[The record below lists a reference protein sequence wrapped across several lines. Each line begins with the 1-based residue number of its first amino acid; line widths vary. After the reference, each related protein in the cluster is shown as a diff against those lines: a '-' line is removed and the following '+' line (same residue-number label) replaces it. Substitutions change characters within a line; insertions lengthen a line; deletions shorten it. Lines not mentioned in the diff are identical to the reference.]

1 MVLRWVGTTSHAWG
15 AWVPAGATVED
26 WVEQAIALCAGDEI
40 CEVNVFEGPDLVTH
54 EIPVPEA
61 NRPGLKWV
69 FLYRQD
75 ETPSVVVEE
84 AHAEPGREPRT
95 WTFDPSN
102 RRQGATGEALTF
114 RSVTVPNRASSSR
127 ISTDARSKVPPR
139 HLVAPGVGSSTA
151 AALTSREGCAM
162 VPASR
167 GCRVGEEVRQQ
178 SCAER
183 FPVGTR

>member
-1 MVLRWVGTTSHAWG
+1 MKLVSKLGGGVRLFVSVGLGGLLAATAAGPAAVAAQDRDAEAEPVVLRWVGTTSHAWG

-40 CEVNVFEGPDLVTH
+40 CEVNVFEGPELVTH

-69 FLYRQD
+69 LLYRNG

-95 WTFDPSN
+95 WTFDP
-102 RRQGATGEALTF
+102 
-114 RSVTVPNRASSSR
+114 
-127 ISTDARSKVPPR
+127 
-139 HLVAPGVGSSTA
+139 
-151 AALTSREGCAM
+151 
-162 VPASR
+162 
-167 GCRVGEEVRQQ
+167 
-178 SCAER
+178 
-183 FPVGTR
+183 